1 MKFLTASDRIQGV
14 TITQNAQFEA
24 TADPLSLGHLLPA
37 SGADGADLP
46 SGPHSIHALPSLA
59 PQLSAVNSGTSDHAS
74 VDDLVSMAR
83 ARMQQIEL
91 GQQAQHAEFDRRL
104 ERHLEP
110 LIRSMLQLYGQHIAP
125 DELAL
130 VVGDL
135 GSLLASSWLARSD
148 FLRGMDSDREH
159 QAPWWDSRH
168 AVVGACYADRWAGGF
183 QGVEQRIPYL
193 KDLGVTHLRLL
204 PPFLASES
212 FDDGGFSVASYRST
226 NPKMG
231 SIGQLADLGQ
241 RLQENGISLML
252 DVVLS
257 RTAPDHPWA
266 NAAARHNSFFEEF
279 YRIQPDGPTGDAA
292 QRSVWA
298 QGPAWERVVPGDP
311 HDRRRVRTS
320 EHAHQWDLDW
330 TNPRV
335 FVAMA
340 GEMLHVAGLG
350 AQVLRVGSPW
360 HLWRGV
366 PGTPDVLAA
375 GRQVLRTLGTVL
387 QIVAP
392 SVVLESND
400 PVELR
405 VTDGGIQVAEGL
417 DRAALIWSSIA
428 TRDATLLAQEIR
440 NHGAPLAG
448 KGYLQPV
455 RNHDALQW
463 SFSDEVVTAAGL
475 NPDAHR
481 RFLGEFYSG
490 RYQGSFA
497 TNPAVPSR
505 SGRIGAAVCGT
516 AASLAGIRHEPGPG
530 ADRVLLAHAV
540 AFSLGGVPELWLG
553 DELGVL
559 DDPLWSLEAGHELD
573 PRWAHRPRVE
583 QALIDSRHDLFSVS
597 GRLYGAIRRM
607 LQVRAAAPEF
617 DGQSVIDFDTRN
629 EPVVGYQRPGS
640 DGSVVLCLANFSDWG
655 QYVTGETLSG
665 FQSKATLLQEDTQI
679 DLRNGVLLEA
689 HGWAW
694 IRCIPRRAPRL

>member
-1 MKFLTASDRIQGV
+1 M
-14 TITQNAQFEA
+14 
-24 TADPLSLGHLLPA
+24 ADSIGLGRLLPA
-37 SGADGADLP
+37 LGTDGSDSP
-46 SGPHSIHALPSLA
+46 SGSHSIQPLPSLPA
-59 PQLSAVNSGTSDHAS
+59 QVSAASRGASGRATVDELLSIALGRVQQVQLED
-74 VDDLVSMAR
+74 
-83 ARMQQIEL
+83 
-91 GQQAQHAEFDRRL
+91 QAQHAEFERRL

-110 LIRSMLQLYGQHIAP
+110 LVRSIRQLYGQHVSAE
-125 DELAL
+125 ELAL

-135 GSLLASSWLARSD
+135 ASLLANSWLSRSD
-148 FLRGMDSDREH
+148 FMRGLDSDREH

-183 QGVEQRIPYL
+183 QGIQQRIPYL
-193 KDLGVTHLRLL
+193 KELGITHLRLL
-204 PPFLASES
+204 PPFLASQHC
-212 FDDGGFSVASYRST
+212 DDGGFSVASYRST

-231 SIGQLADLGQ
+231 SIEELAELGQ

-266 NAAARHNSFFEEF
+266 HAAARHNSFFEQF
-279 YRIQPDGPTGDAA
+279 YRIQPDGPTGYAS

-298 QGPAWERVVPGDP
+298 QGPAWERMVPGDL

-360 HLWRGV
+360 HLWHGV

-375 GRQVLRTLGTVL
+375 GRKVLRTLGTVL

-400 PVELR
+400 PLELH
-405 VTDGGIQVAEGL
+405 VTDGGVQVAEGL

-428 TRDATLLAQEIR
+428 TRDASLLAQEIR
-440 NHGAPLAG
+440 THGAPPAG

-463 SFSDEVVTAAGL
+463 SFSDDLVSAAGL

-490 RYQGSFA
+490 SYQGSFA

-583 QALIDSRHDLFSVS
+583 QSTIEARHDLFSIS

-607 LQVRAAAPEF
+607 LEVRAAAPEF
-617 DGQSVIDFDTRN
+617 DGQALIDFDTRS
-629 EPVVGYQRPGS
+629 EPVVGYQRPGA

-665 FQSKATLLQEDTQI
+665 FQSKATFLQEDSQI

-694 IRCIPRRAPRL
+694 IRCIPRRAPRV

>member
-1 MKFLTASDRIQGV
+1 MTSGQIQGV
-14 TITQNAQFEA
+14 IITQHAQFEA
-24 TADPLSLGHLLPA
+24 TADPLGPGRLLPA
-37 SGADGADLP
+37 TQTDGSDSQPGSHSRPASHPLP
-46 SGPHSIHALPSLA
+46 
-59 PQLSAVNSGTSDHAS
+59 PQLTLVGSGVQRHSS
-74 VDDLVSMAR
+74 VEALLSIAR
-83 ARMQQIEL
+83 ARLHQIDL
-91 GQQAQHAEFDRRL
+91 GDRAHQAEFERRL

-110 LIRSMLQLYGQHIAP
+110 LVRSVRELYAEHISP

-135 GSLLASSWLARSD
+135 GSLLANSWLTRSD
-148 FLRGMDSDREH
+148 FLRGLDSDREH
-159 QAPWWDSRH
+159 LAPWWNSRH

-183 QGVEQRIPYL
+183 QGIEQRIPYL
-193 KDLGVTHLRLL
+193 KELGVTHLRLL
-204 PPFLASES
+204 PPFQTSAA
-212 FDDGGFSVASYRST
+212 FADGGFSVASYRST
-226 NPKMG
+226 NPSMG
-231 SIGQLADLGQ
+231 SMEELAELGQ

-266 NAAARHNSFFEEF
+266 TAAARHNSFFEDF
-279 YRIQPDGPTGDAA
+279 YRIQPDGPTGDAS

-298 QGPAWERVVPGDP
+298 QGPAWERVVPEDP
-311 HDRRRVRTS
+311 QDRRRVRTS

-330 TNPRV
+330 ANPRV

-366 PGTPDVLAA
+366 PGTPDVLDT
-375 GRQVLRTLGTVL
+375 GRKVLRTLGTVL

-400 PVELR
+400 PVELHAP
-405 VTDGGIQVAEGL
+405 DAGIQVAEGL
-417 DRAALIWSSIA
+417 ERAALIWSSIA
-428 TRDATLLAQEIR
+428 TRDASLLAEEIR
-440 NHGAPLAG
+440 SHGGPLADR
-448 KGYLQPV
+448 GYLQPV

-463 SFSDEVVTAAGL
+463 SFSDHVVTAAGL

-490 RYQGSFA
+490 RYAGSFA
-497 TNPAVPSR
+497 TNPSVPSR

-559 DDPLWSLEAGHELD
+559 DDPLWSLEAGHESD

-583 QALIDSRHDLFSVS
+583 QAMIDSRHDLFSIS
-597 GRLYGAIRRM
+597 GRLYGSIRRM
-607 LQVRAAAPEF
+607 LQIRAAAPEF
-617 DGQSVIDFDTRN
+617 DGQSVIDFDTRS
-629 EPVVGYQRPGS
+629 EPVVGYQRPGR

-665 FQSKATLLQEDTQI
+665 FQAKATLLQEDSQV

-694 IRCIPRRAPRL
+694 IRCIPRRAPRN

>member
-1 MKFLTASDRIQGV
+1 MSY
-14 TITQNAQFEA
+14 
-24 TADPLSLGHLLPA
+24 LLPQPGSEDQENA
-37 SGADGADLP
+37 RSHSAALRRQVEDLAAL
-46 SGPHSIHALPSLA
+46 SALPGSDSEPSEHPSLDNLLEIA
-59 PQLSAVNSGTSDHAS
+59 LTRLQQVDL
-74 VDDLVSMAR
+74 DDL
-83 ARMQQIEL
+83 
-91 GQQAQHAEFDRRL
+91 GQRAEFQRRL
-104 ERHLEP
+104 DRHLEP
-110 LIRSMLQLYGQHIAP
+110 LIRSLSQLYGAHVAP
-125 DELAL
+125 DELGR
-130 VVGDL
+130 VIGDL
-135 GSLLASSWLARSD
+135 GSLLANSWLARSD
-148 FLRGMDSDREH
+148 YLRGMDSDREH
-159 QAPWWDSRH
+159 LAPWWNSRH
-168 AVVGACYADRWAGGF
+168 AVVAACYADRWAGGF
-183 QGVEQRIPYL
+183 QGIRERIPYL

-212 FDDGGFSVASYRST
+212 FDDGGFSVASYRSS
-226 NPKMG
+226 NPRMG
-231 SIGQLADLGQ
+231 TITELADLGEY
-241 RLQENGISLML
+241 LQENGISLML

-279 YRIQPDGPTGDAA
+279 YRIQPDGPTGDAS

-298 QGPAWERVVPGDP
+298 QGPAWERVVPTDP
-311 HDRRRVRTS
+311 GDRRRVRTS

-335 FVAMA
+335 FLAMA

-360 HLWRGV
+360 HLWGAV
-366 PGTPDVLAA
+366 PGNPDVLGS
-375 GRQVLRTLGTVL
+375 GRQVLRALANVL

-400 PVELR
+400 PAELR
-405 VTDGGIQVAEGL
+405 VAGGGIHVAEGL

-428 TRDATLLAQEIR
+428 TRDASLLTQEIR
-440 NHGAPLAG
+440 SHGGPVAG

-463 SFSDEVVTAAGL
+463 SFSDDVVIAAGL

-490 RYQGSFA
+490 RYEGSFA
-497 TNPAVPSR
+497 ANPAVPSR

-516 AASLAGIRHEPGPG
+516 AASLAGVRHEAGPG

-559 DDPLWSLEAGHELD
+559 DDPLWSLEPGHETD
-573 PRWAHRPRVE
+573 PRWSHRPRVE
-583 QALIDSRHDLFSVS
+583 ASVIDSRHDLFSVS
-597 GRLYGAIRRM
+597 GRLYGSIRRM
-607 LQVRAAAPEF
+607 LQIRAGAPEF
-617 DGQSVIDFDTRN
+617 DGQTVIDFDTRN
-629 EPVVGYQRPGS
+629 EPVLGYQRPGS

-665 FQSKATLLQEDTQI
+665 FQSRATLLQEDTTV

-689 HGWAW
+689 HGWVW
-694 IRCIPRRAPRL
+694 IRCIPRRAQRS